1 MENMGSD
8 SPSDQSA
15 RENCAEMISISRN
28 ILQAKDAEIAALKNQ
43 VIKLTKILDTVDNVL
58 NALVVVVLLKP
69 VGRIKRDIQV
79 LRGKRSGRHGK

>member
-8 SPSDQSA
+8 SSSDQSA
-15 RENCAEMISISRN
+15 PENCAEMISISRN